1 MKFARRKTEPP
12 EVNLTPLIDVVFL
25 LLIFFM
31 VSTSF
36 KLETQ
41 LMVELP
47 SAEGVVSSD
56 SVDPVTVTVG
66 RTGNYA
72 VNERVLLNQS
82 SEVLRSTLEAVSK
95 GRHDRPLFLMADA
108 QAPHQ
113 AVVTILDVAGQ
124 LGFEQISI
132 STKNEEVASD

>member
-1 MKFARRKTEPP
+1 MKFARRNIEPP

-36 KLETQ
+36 TMETQ

-47 SAEGVVSSD
+47 SAEGVASSD
-56 SVDPVTVTVG
+56 SAKAVTVTVG
-66 RTGNYA
+66 RTGLYA
-72 VNERVLLNQS
+72 VNEQVLLNQS
-82 SEVLRSTLEAVSK
+82 IETLRGALVAVSE
-95 GRHDRPLFLMADA
+95 GGNDRQLVLIADG

-113 AVVTILDVAGQ
+113 SVVTILDVAGQ
-124 LGFEQISI
+124 LGVEQVSI
-132 STKNEEVASD
+132 STQSGEVSRD

>member
-1 MKFARRKTEPP
+1 M
-12 EVNLTPLIDVVFL
+12 
-25 LLIFFM
+25 
-31 VSTSF
+31 
-36 KLETQ
+36 
-41 LMVELP
+41 
-47 SAEGVVSSD
+47 
-56 SVDPVTVTVG
+56 TVG

-82 SEVLRSTLEAVSK
+82 VEVLRNTLQAVSK
-95 GRHDRPLFLMADA
+95 GRHDRPLILMADA

-132 STKNEEVASD
+132 STQNEEAASD

>member
-56 SVDPVTVTVG
+56 PIDTVTVTVG

-82 SEVLRSTLEAVSK
+82 SEVLRSTLEAVSG

-132 STKNEEVASD
+132 STQNEEVASD

>member
-56 SVDPVTVTVG
+56 PIDTVTVTVG

-82 SEVLRSTLEAVSK
+82 SEVLRSTLEAVSG
-95 GRHDRPLFLMADA
+95 GRHDRPLILMADA

-132 STKNEEVASD
+132 STQNEEVASD

>member
-1 MKFARRKTEPP
+1 MKFARRKIEPP

-36 KLETQ
+36 TLETQ

-47 SAEGVVSSD
+47 SAEGVASSD
-56 SVDPVTVTVG
+56 PGKAVTVTVG
-66 RTGNYA
+66 RTGLYA
-72 VNERVLLNQS
+72 VNEQVLLNQS
-82 SEVLRSTLEAVSK
+82 IETLRGALVAVSE
-95 GRHDRPLFLMADA
+95 GGQDRQLVLIADG

-113 AVVTILDVAGQ
+113 SVVTILDVAGQ

-132 STKNEEVASD
+132 STQSGEASRD

>member
-1 MKFARRKTEPP
+1 MKFARRKIETP

-36 KLETQ
+36 TLETQ

-47 SAEGVVSSD
+47 SAEGVASNDSSEA
-56 SVDPVTVTVG
+56 VTVTVG
-66 RTGNYA
+66 KTGRYA
-72 VNERVLLNQS
+72 VNEQVLINQS
-82 SEVLRSTLEAVSK
+82 IETLRSALVAVSEVGK
-95 GRHDRPLFLMADA
+95 GQPLVLIADG

-113 AVVTILDVAGQ
+113 SVVTILDVAGQ

-132 STKNEEVASD
+132 STQSGETCRD

>member
-47 SAEGVVSSD
+47 SAEGVISSD
-56 SVDPVTVTVG
+56 PLDTVTVTVG

-82 SEVLRSTLEAVSK
+82 VEVLRNTLQAVSK
-95 GRHDRPLFLMADA
+95 GRHDRPLILMADA

-132 STKNEEVASD
+132 STQNEEAASD